1 MQVRMLTEADGRAIA
16 SWRYPGRDA
25 TYDVGEIVTSDQ
37 GHWAVVRHD
46 QLVGYCCFGL
56 EARVPGVDEQA
67 GTLDVG
73 YGLRPDLVGQGLG
86 PSFVSEIL
94 RFGID
99 QFAPTRLRL
108 LILTWNERSR
118 KVAEKVGFR
127 KEGIIASDEGEFF
140 VMGRSAEDFEP
151 AASTT

>member
-56 EARVPGVDEQA
+56 EARVPGVA
-67 GTLDVG
+67 S
-73 YGLRPDLVGQGLG
+73 R
-86 PSFVSEIL
+86 
-94 RFGID
+94 
-99 QFAPTRLRL
+99 RLSAREVV
-108 LILTWNERSR
+108 TSDRSR
-118 KVAEKVGFR
+118 
-127 KEGIIASDEGEFF
+127 
-140 VMGRSAEDFEP
+140 RSVSAHGTRS
-151 AASTT
+151 STTRNGTGNEARRLSSSQPSRIARARMKSRTPTSR

>member
-1 MQVRMLTEADGRAIA
+1 MAETVDETREAVLITGLFGSGKSSVAVEMADILEKRGVR
-16 SWRYPGRDA
+16 Y
-25 TYDVGEIVTSDQ
+25 
-37 GHWAVVRHD
+37 AVVD
-46 QLVGYCCFGL
+46 LDWLSWGWAG
-56 EARVPGVDEQA
+56 GDEEE
-67 GTLDVG
+67 GTLDIG

-99 QFAPTRLRL
+99 RFAPTRLRL

-118 KVAEKVGFR
+118 KVAQKVSFR
-127 KEGIIASDEGEFF
+127 HEGIIASDEGEFL
-140 VMGRSAEDFEP
+140 VMGRPAEDFEP